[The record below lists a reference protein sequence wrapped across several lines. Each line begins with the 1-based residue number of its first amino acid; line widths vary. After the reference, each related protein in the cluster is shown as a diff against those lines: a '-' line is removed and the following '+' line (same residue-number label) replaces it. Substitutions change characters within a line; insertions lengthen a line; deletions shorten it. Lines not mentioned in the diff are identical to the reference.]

1 MVKVILEIGLRSSS
15 FLKRKIKVNEVF
27 SMPECEIVS
36 SSPFTSVV
44 ELVSQPL
51 SFLFLSSLD

>member
-27 SMPECEIVS
+27 SMPEYEIVS